1 MSEHASA
8 ALPEHTDILIIG
20 AGLSGIGAACK
31 LRHEHPGKSIT
42 VLESRGNSG
51 GTWDLFRY
59 PGVRSDS
66 DLYTYG
72 YDFRPWTRPNPIA
85 EGSTILDYIRDT
97 ARASGVDELIHYH
110 RRVTAD
116 QHLADLDLT
125 GRLAGG
131 EHRGRHLRHA
141 QVDGGHD
148 TP

>member
-1 MSEHASA
+1 MSEHAGA

-31 LRHEHPGKSIT
+31 LRYEHPGKSIT

-72 YDFRPWTRPNPIA
+72 YDFRPWTRQNPIA
-85 EGSTILDYIRDT
+85 EGSAILDYIRDT
-97 ARASGVDELIHYH
+97 ARASGVDKLIHYH
-110 RRVTAD
+110 RRVTA
-116 QHLADLDLT
+116 ADWSSGASHWT
-125 GRLAGG
+125 VTVERTAPPEPRAG
-131 EHRGRHLRHA
+131 A
-141 QVDGGHD
+141 APSDVGG
-148 TP
+148 